1 MGSETLNAEAPA
13 GRRERNKQE
22 KLERIT
28 SVARELFAQKGISE
42 VTTQEVAQRADIA
55 AGTLFLYAKTK
66 GELLLL
72 SQNASYSEAHRTG
85 VDAAGKLSE
94 PVAAILAVMKPI
106 IVCNRE
112 HVENG
117 RTYLLEVVFGT
128 ANDGYRKEA
137 LELMAG
143 TEMVVGDIASRVKN
157 IQDSDGRVLAKAAMA
172 IMFLTLSSP
181 LNLDLTVDEILAEIE
196 SQLKLLF

>member
-1 MGSETLNAEAPA
+1 LNAEAPA

-28 SVARELFAQKGISE
+28 AVARELFAQKGISE

-55 AGTLFLYAKTK
+55 AGTLFLYAKSK

-72 SQNASYSEAHRTG
+72 AQNASYLEAHRAG
-85 VDAAGKLSE
+85 LNAAGKITE
-94 PVAAILAVMKPI
+94 PVAAIIAVMEPI
-106 IVCNRE
+106 IICNRE

-117 RTYLLEVVFGT
+117 RTYLLEVVFGI
-128 ANDGYRKEA
+128 ANEGYRKEA

-143 TEMVVGDIASRVKN
+143 TETVVADIASRVKN
-157 IQDSDGRVLAKAAMA
+157 IQDSEGHNRAKAAMA

-181 LNLDLTVDEILAEIE
+181 LNVSLTTNEILAEIE